1 MRRRVRHGTDLAHHI
16 AARKGPLIALR
27 STPQQASATDLVVR
41 RVVTKGCVTSL
52 RPLGSHFDT
61 EARPLLPTSPTK
73 HEPLPLH
80 EEAQPL
86 DLRLRGIDIANMY
99 RR

>member
-27 STPQQASATDLVVR
+27 SSPQQASATDLEVR
-41 RVVTKGCVTSL
+41 RVVTKGCVMSVP
-52 RPLGSHFDT
+52 PLGIHCDT

-73 HEPLPLH
+73 HEPLPSH
-80 EEAQPL
+80 EEAPPL
-86 DLRLRGIDIANMY
+86 DLRLQGIDTANMY